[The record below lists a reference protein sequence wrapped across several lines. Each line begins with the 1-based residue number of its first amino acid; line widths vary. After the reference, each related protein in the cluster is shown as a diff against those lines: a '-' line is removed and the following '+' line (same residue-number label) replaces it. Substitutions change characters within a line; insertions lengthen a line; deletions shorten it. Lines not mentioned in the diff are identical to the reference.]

1 MFYCI
6 RRDNFDKGEKVI
18 KLISCSDYNKKF
30 VFFFSKRGMVKKTS
44 LKEFEG
50 SYIVQS
56 SYKFKYD
63 NDELISVELYS
74 EDDVEMIIITKKG
87 MAIKFLSNNINPM
100 GKIAAGVT
108 GISLRE
114 DDEAILGK
122 LIFISSNGSY
132 KNSEIALTSLD
143 KVTLVTKN
151 KEKKEVFIE
160 DIKLQNR
167 AGKGASVMT
176 VLLEDEIKEIN

>member
-1 MFYCI
+1 
-6 RRDNFDKGEKVI
+6 
-18 KLISCSDYNKKF
+18 
-30 VFFFSKRGMVKKTS
+30 MVKKTN